1 MTTYA
6 GASMRRFEDPRLVQG
21 KGSYVDDMLPTGVL
35 FAAFLRSPHA
45 HARILSVD
53 TSPARQLPG
62 VVATLTAADLEG
74 SVGDI
79 PANQVDP
86 QPGLAAPE
94 HPILARGKACYVGQ
108 PVAVVVAE
116 TREGARDAIEAIR
129 VDYEVLPAIVDPL
142 QALDPASEPIHAEIG
157 TNLAVRH
164 VMQRGDADAAI
175 ANAPHVVKGTY
186 YVPRLAPAPMEGRG
200 LVVDYDSGENSLTMW
215 TSTQVPHKVR
225 TFLAGLLGRPELN
238 IRVIAPDVGGGFG
251 QKVETWPEEVALCLA
266 AIELQRPIKWVE
278 ERWENT
284 LAYQARGYHG
294 EITAGVDANGTIL
307 AMSMRMVG
315 DLGGYFLT
323 STSRVARTTGQRVAG
338 PYSIHDMT
346 VEVLGVVTN
355 KPPTGPYRGAG
366 GPESAFM
373 MERTIDMIAKELGM
387 DPSEVR
393 RRNFVSPSE
402 FPYTTATGLTYDSGD
417 FHPAFQR
424 ALELGEYDRYR
435 RQQRNR
441 RPGDPFIGVGLATVV
456 KAAGG
461 VGEMRDSSAIITV
474 EPTGE
479 VTVHTEVSPHGQG
492 TETVFAQI
500 VADQLGITPDRVRV
514 LHGDSS
520 VFPTGQGTFASRGL
534 TIGGSAVYLG
544 VEQAREK
551 LASIAAQL
559 LECDSADV
567 TFQDGKAS
575 NASNPQQNVAF
586 TELCRA
592 AYETEDG
599 PGMTFHQ
606 SFTLPGNAFGF
617 GAHVV
622 VVQVDP
628 DTGEISFLK
637 YAAVHDCGRIINPK
651 LLEGQIHGAL
661 AQGLGQALMEAI
673 QYGDDGQPLTATFAD
688 YCMPTAEDM
697 PTLTAHTMETP
708 SPINPL
714 GVKGG
719 GELPTVAAPVAV
731 ANALVDALSS
741 AGVEHL
747 DAPLTPERVWQ
758 ALQESCR

>member
-1 MTTYA
+1 MTSYA

-21 KGSYVDDMLPTGVL
+21 KGTYVDDMSPHGVL

-45 HARILSVD
+45 HARIRSID
-53 TSPARQLPG
+53 TQPALALPG
-62 VVATLTAADLEG
+62 VVAVLTAADLEG
-74 SVGDI
+74 LIGDI

-94 HPILARGKACYVGQ
+94 HPILARDRVCYVGQ
-108 PVAVVVAE
+108 PVAAVVAA
-116 TREGARDAIEAIR
+116 TRGEARDALEAVR
-129 VDYEVLPAIVDPL
+129 VDYRILTPIMDPL
-142 QALDPASEPIHAEIG
+142 HAVDPASDPIHPESG

-175 ANAPHVVKGTY
+175 AQAPHVVRGSY

-200 LVVDYDSGENSLTMW
+200 LVADYDPDSNQLTLW

-225 TFLAGLLGRPELN
+225 TFLSGLLGQPDLA

-251 QKVETWPEEVALCLA
+251 QKVETWPEEVALCHL
-266 AIELQRPIKWVE
+266 AIELQQPIKWVE
-278 ERWENT
+278 ERWENV

-294 EITAGVDANGTIL
+294 EIEAAVDDNGVVL
-307 AMSMRMVG
+307 AMRMRMIG

-373 MERTIDMIAKELGM
+373 MERTIDLIAKELNL
-387 DPSEVR
+387 DPGEVR

-417 FHPAFQR
+417 FHPAFQQ
-424 ALELGEYDRYR
+424 ALELADYDGYR
-435 RQQRNR
+435 RMQRGR

-461 VGEMRDSSAIITV
+461 VGEMRDSSAIVTV
-474 EPTGE
+474 EPTGQI
-479 VTVHTEVSPHGQG
+479 TIHTEVSPHGQG

-500 VADQLGITPDRVRV
+500 VADQLGITPDQVQV
-514 LHGDSS
+514 LHGDSKM
-520 VFPTGQGTFASRGL
+520 FATGQGTFASRGL

-544 VEQAREK
+544 VEQAKAR

-559 LECDSADV
+559 LECDAEEV
-567 TFQDGKAS
+567 TFGNGQVS
-575 NASNPQQNVAF
+575 NANRPQQAMPFV
-586 TELCRA
+586 ELCQA
-592 AYETEDG
+592 AYDTEPPADL
-599 PGMTFHQ
+599 TFPT

-617 GAHVV
+617 GAHVAV
-622 VVQVDP
+622 IQVDT

-661 AQGLGQALMEAI
+661 AQGLGQGLMEAI
-673 QYGDDGQPLTATFAD
+673 QYGDDGQPLTGTFMD
-688 YCMPTAEDM
+688 YSMPTAADM
-697 PTLTAHTMETP
+697 PTLTARTMETP

-719 GELPTVAAPVAV
+719 GELPTVASPVAV

-741 AGVEHL
+741 AGIEHL

-758 ALQESCR
+758 ALRDSWS

>member
-21 KGSYVDDMLPTGVL
+21 KGSYVDDMLPPGVL

-45 HARILSVD
+45 HARILSID
-53 TSPARQLPG
+53 PQPARDMPG
-62 VVATLTAADLEG
+62 VVATLIASDIDGLI
-74 SVGDI
+74 GDI
-79 PANQVDP
+79 PANQVDTE
-86 QPGLAAPE
+86 QVHAAPE
-94 HPILARGKACYVGQ
+94 HPILARDKAAYVGQ

-116 TREGARDAIEAIR
+116 TREVARDALEAIR
-129 VDYEVLPAIVDPL
+129 VEYEVLPAIVDPL
-142 QALDPASEPIHAEIG
+142 WALDPLSQPVHAETG
-157 TNLAVRH
+157 TNLVVRH
-164 VMQRGDADAAI
+164 VMQRGDADTAI

-200 LVVDYDSGENSLTMW
+200 LVAQYDSGENSLTMW

-225 TFLAGLLGRPELN
+225 TFLAGLLGRAELN
-238 IRVIAPDVGGGFG
+238 IRIIAPDVGGGFG
-251 QKVETWPEEVALCLA
+251 QKVETWPEEVALCHL
-266 AIELQRPIKWVE
+266 AIEIGKPIKWVE
-278 ERWENT
+278 ERWENV

-294 EITAGVDANGTIL
+294 EIEAGVDDDGTIL
-307 AMSMRMVG
+307 AMRMRMIG

-441 RPGDPFIGVGLATVV
+441 RPGDPFVGVGIATVV

-479 VTVHTEVSPHGQG
+479 VTIHTEVSPHGQG

-500 VADQLGITPDRVRV
+500 VADQLGITPGQVKV
-514 LHGDSS
+514 LHGDSRM
-520 VFPTGQGTFASRGL
+520 FATGQGTFASRGL

-544 VEQAREK
+544 VEQARER
-551 LASIAAQL
+551 LALIAAQL
-559 LECDSADV
+559 LECDSSDV
-567 TFQDGKAS
+567 TFQDGKVS
-575 NASNPQQNVAF
+575 NANNPQQSLAF
-586 TELCRA
+586 EELCRA
-592 AYETEDG
+592 AYETEEGADL
-599 PGMTFHQ
+599 TFNS

-661 AQGLGQALMEAI
+661 AQGLGQGLMEAI
-673 QYGDDGQPLTATFAD
+673 QYDENGQPLNSTFAD
-688 YCMPTAEDM
+688 YCMPTASDM
-697 PTLTAHTMETP
+697 PPLTGHTMETP

-731 ANALVDALSS
+731 ANALVDALTS

>member
-129 VDYEVLPAIVDPL
+129 VGYEVLPAIVDPL
-142 QALDPASEPIHAEIG
+142 RALDPASEPIHAEIG

-200 LVVDYDSGENSLTMW
+200 LVVDYESGENSLTMW

-294 EITAGVDANGTIL
+294 EITAGVGANGTIL

-393 RRNFVSPSE
+393 LRNFVSPSE

-435 RQQRNR
+435 RQQRKPATR
-441 RPGDPFIGVGLATVV
+441 RPLYRRRNRHCGKGRWWRG
-456 KAAGG
+456 
-461 VGEMRDSSAIITV
+461 RDA
-474 EPTGE
+474 
-479 VTVHTEVSPHGQG
+479 
-492 TETVFAQI
+492 
-500 VADQLGITPDRVRV
+500 
-514 LHGDSS
+514 
-520 VFPTGQGTFASRGL
+520 
-534 TIGGSAVYLG
+534 
-544 VEQAREK
+544 
-551 LASIAAQL
+551 
-559 LECDSADV
+559 
-567 TFQDGKAS
+567 
-575 NASNPQQNVAF
+575 
-586 TELCRA
+586 
-592 AYETEDG
+592 
-599 PGMTFHQ
+599 
-606 SFTLPGNAFGF
+606 
-617 GAHVV
+617 
-622 VVQVDP
+622 
-628 DTGEISFLK
+628 
-637 YAAVHDCGRIINPK
+637 
-651 LLEGQIHGAL
+651 
-661 AQGLGQALMEAI
+661 
-673 QYGDDGQPLTATFAD
+673 
-688 YCMPTAEDM
+688 
-697 PTLTAHTMETP
+697 
-708 SPINPL
+708 
-714 GVKGG
+714 
-719 GELPTVAAPVAV
+719 
-731 ANALVDALSS
+731 
-741 AGVEHL
+741 
-747 DAPLTPERVWQ
+747 
-758 ALQESCR
+758 

>member
-21 KGSYVDDMLPTGVL
+21 QGSYVDDMLPDGVL

-45 HARILSVD
+45 HARILSID
-53 TSPARQLPG
+53 TQPARDLPG
-62 VVATLTAADLEG
+62 VVATLTASEITGLI
-74 SVGDI
+74 GDI
-79 PANQVDP
+79 PANQVDTELV
-86 QPGLAAPE
+86 QAAPE
-94 HPILARGKACYVGQ
+94 HPVLAREKAAYVGQ
-108 PVAVVVAE
+108 PVAVVVAD
-116 TREGARDAIEAIR
+116 TRETARDALEAMRIQ
-129 VDYEVLPAIVDPL
+129 YEVLPAIVDPL
-142 QALDPASEPIHAEIG
+142 QALDPTSQPIHAG
-157 TNLAVRH
+157 AATNLSVRH
-164 VMQRGDADAAI
+164 LMLRGDPDTAI
-175 ANAPHVVKGTY
+175 TNAPHVVKGTY

-200 LVVDYDSGENSLTMW
+200 LIVQHDSDENSLTMW

-251 QKVETWPEEVALCLA
+251 QKVETWPEEVALCHL
-266 AIELQRPIKWVE
+266 AIELERPIKWVE

-294 EITAGVDANGTIL
+294 EIEAGVDDKGTIL
-307 AMSMRMVG
+307 AMRMRMIG

-323 STSRVARTTGQRVAG
+323 STSRVARTTGQRVTG
-338 PYSIHDMT
+338 PYSIHDMS

-373 MERTIDMIAKELGM
+373 MERTIDMIAKELNM
-387 DPSEVR
+387 DPAEVR

-417 FHPAFQR
+417 FHPAFNR
-424 ALELGEYDRYR
+424 ALELGEYEQYR

-441 RPGDPFIGVGLATVV
+441 RPGDPFVGIGIATVV

-461 VGEMRDSSAIITV
+461 VGEMRDSSAIVTI

-500 VADQLGITPDRVRV
+500 VADQLGITPEQVRV
-514 LHGDSS
+514 LHGDSG

-544 VEQAREK
+544 VEQAKEK
-551 LASIAAQL
+551 LASVAAEL
-559 LECDSADV
+559 LECDAGDV
-567 TFQDGKAS
+567 TFQEGAVS
-575 NASNPQQNVAF
+575 NSRNPQQSVSF
-586 TELCRA
+586 QGLCRA
-592 AYETEDG
+592 AYETEGASDL
-599 PGMTFHQ
+599 TFNQ
-606 SFTLPGNAFGF
+606 AFTLPGNAFGF

-622 VVQVDP
+622 VIQVDP

-661 AQGLGQALMEAI
+661 AQGLGQGLMEAI
-673 QYGDDGQPLTATFAD
+673 QYDESGQPLTGTFAD
-688 YCMPTAEDM
+688 YSMPTASDM

-719 GELPTVAAPVAV
+719 GELPTVASPVAV

-758 ALQESCR
+758 ALQESRR

>member
-6 GASMRRFEDPRLVQG
+6 GASLRRFEDPRLVQG
-21 KGSYVDDMLPTGVL
+21 KGSYVDDMMPTGVH

-45 HARILSVD
+45 HARILAID
-53 TSPARQLPG
+53 TQPALDIPG
-62 VVATLTAADLEG
+62 VVATLTSADIDGLI
-74 SVGDI
+74 GDI
-79 PANQVDP
+79 PANQVDTE
-86 QPGLAAPE
+86 QVEAAPE
-94 HPILARGKACYVGQ
+94 HPILARGKVAYVGQ

-116 TREGARDAIEAIR
+116 TREGARDALEAIR
-129 VDYEVLPAIVDPL
+129 VQYEVLPVVVDPL
-142 QALDPASEPIHAEIG
+142 QALDPSCEPVHPETG
-157 TNLAVRH
+157 TNLAARH
-164 VMQRGDADAAI
+164 LMQRGDPDSAI
-175 ANAPHVVKGTY
+175 ANAAHVVKGTY

-200 LVVDYDSGENSLTMW
+200 LVVQYDPSHNGLTMW

-225 TFLAGLLGRPELN
+225 TFLAGLLGRPELS

-251 QKVETWPEEVALCLA
+251 QKVETWPEEVALCHL
-266 AIELQRPIKWVE
+266 AIEIERPIKWVE

-294 EITAGVDANGTIL
+294 EIEAGVDDNGIIL
-307 AMSMRMVG
+307 AMRMRMIG

-338 PYSIHDMT
+338 PYSIHDMS

-417 FHPAFQR
+417 FHPAFQQ
-424 ALELGEYDRYR
+424 ALELGDYDLYR

-441 RPGDPFIGVGLATVV
+441 RPGEPFIGVGIATVV

-461 VGEMRDSSAIITV
+461 VGEMRDSSAIVTV

-500 VADQLGITPDRVRV
+500 VADQLGIMPEQVRV

-544 VEQAREK
+544 VEQAKEK
-551 LASIAAQL
+551 LANIASEL
-559 LECDSADV
+559 LECDAEEV
-567 TFQDGKAS
+567 RFQDGKAFSS
-575 NASNPQQNVAF
+575 NNPVQSVAF
-586 TELCRA
+586 EELCRA
-592 AYETEDG
+592 AYETEESSDL
-599 PGMTFHQ
+599 TFSQ

-617 GAHVV
+617 GAHVAV
-622 VVQVDP
+622 IQVDP

-661 AQGLGQALMEAI
+661 AQGLGQGLMEAI
-673 QYGDDGQPLTATFAD
+673 QYDENGQPLTGTFAD
-688 YCMPTAEDM
+688 YSMPTASDM

-719 GELPTVAAPVAV
+719 GELPTVASPVAV
-731 ANALVDALSS
+731 ANALVDALTS

-758 ALQESCR
+758 ALQESRR